1 MLSENDSVELAIY
14 EGKGLCSIYEIDSKK
29 MTGFSNKFQ
38 LDNIDF
44 IEPSLNLFSF
54 NNPFGAC
61 KKCEGF
67 GDIIGIDKEL
77 SISTEGWRFSS

>member
-1 MLSENDSVELAIY
+1 
-14 EGKGLCSIYEIDSKK
+14 
-29 MTGFSNKFQ
+29 MTSFSNKFQ

-61 KKCEGF
+61 KNCEGF
-67 GDIIGIDKEL
+67 GETIGIDMDLVIPDKSL
-77 SISTEGWRFSS
+77 SISDDAIAPWRGTGLQKILYEANK